1 MIKGR
6 LFFLLLSFFVSTFA
20 MVAQEELPKEMVNA
34 FKKGEAESLKPY
46 LADKV
51 QFIVERKVSEPLIQK
66 EAVVYLK
73 EFFEQNRPSDFSIL
87 HKSIRENTGFFIAKL
102 TTAERKLRL
111 YCLFTAT
118 GEQLEINRM
127 RIDRFIG

>member
-20 MVAQEELPKEMVNA
+20 MVAQEELPKEMVSA

-51 QFIVERKVSEPLIQK
+51 QFIVEGKENEPLIQK
-66 EAVVYLK
+66 EAIMYLK
-73 EFFEQNRPSDFSIL
+73 QFFEQNRPSEFSVL
-87 HKSIRENTGFFIAKL
+87 HKSIRQNTGFFIARL
-102 TTAERKLRL
+102 TAAERKLRL

-118 GEQLEINRM
+118 GDQLKINRM
-127 RIDRFIG
+127 RIDKFIE